1 MSMDPGG
8 PSSSTNGAA
17 MDEKLFHAAMLG
29 KIADME
35 ALVSDN
41 GSDILLG
48 TTSQG
53 STCLH
58 ISSIFGH
65 EEFSKAVIAVKLKQS
80 LLSIVNSSAET
91 PLIVAVK
98 SGHDVLAGTLLEE
111 YQNRNLSDMVL
122 NSDINGDTVLHHA
135 IRHGRLDFALQLI
148 DKKPEI
154 SQKVNKYNESPMYIA
169 VMRGYSDVFDKLLK
183 TDLSSHMGAYN
194 DNILHAAVRNANLGF
209 VTTIMQSRP
218 ALARE
223 RNKSG
228 HTPIQYAV
236 HRNQTAVIRVMLE
249 HDRSLGYLGNSSQD
263 ENPLLVAAAS
273 RGNIDAAQ
281 EILRNCPDAPCC
293 NREGLTVL
301 HKAVLE
307 GHVKFVEFIMID
319 RQLDKLINMRDNN
332 GKTALHHAVKNC
344 NPKIVRALLDHTDID
359 VRVYD
364 SDGRPAFWQ
373 LIEAKDSAK
382 SLNWNEVFMLMSKA
396 DPQAKTFYRQ
406 VAMNTITVKSMKEI
420 KSLTA
425 TYTKT
430 TSLVAILI
438 ATITFAAAFSLP
450 GGYSIYH
457 ETEGRPVMA
466 RKLAFKAFLISDTLA
481 MCASLAVAFLCILA
495 RWKDLEFLLY
505 YRSVTN
511 KLMWFALMATNVAF
525 ATGLY
530 TVLAPRHLW
539 MAILICALSVSLP
552 FLTYVL
558 GKWPMLMLRYRLG
571 PAFKSNLFDMI

>member
-8 PSSSTNGAA
+8 PSSSKNGAS
-17 MDEKLFHAAMLG
+17 MDEKLFHAAKSG
-29 KIADME
+29 KINDMQT
-35 ALVSDN
+35 LVSDK
-41 GSDILLG
+41 GPEILLG

-65 EEFSKAVIAVKLKQS
+65 EEFSKAVLAVKLKQS

-98 SGHDVLAGTLLEE
+98 SGHDILAGTLLEKYKE
-111 YQNRNLSDMVL
+111 ENLSHMIL
-122 NSDINGDTVLHHA
+122 NSDFNGDTALHHA
-135 IRHGRLDFALQLI
+135 IRHGRTNFAMLLI
-148 DKKPEI
+148 DENPEL
-154 SQKVNKYNESPMYIA
+154 SQEVNNYNESPMYIA
-169 VMRGYSDVFDKLLK
+169 VMRGYSNVFDKLLK
-183 TDLSSHMGAYN
+183 NDLSSHKGAYA

-209 VTTIMQSRP
+209 IKTIMQSRP
-218 ALARE
+218 ELARE
-223 RNKSG
+223 GNKSG

-236 HRNQTAVIRVMLE
+236 HRNQTEVIREMLK
-249 HDRSLGYLGNSSQD
+249 HDRSLGYLCNSSQD
-263 ENPLLVAAAS
+263 GDPLLVAAAS
-273 RGNIDAAQ
+273 RGNIDAAR
-281 EILRNCPDAPCC
+281 EILTNCPDAPCW
-293 NREGLTVL
+293 NRDGLTIL
-301 HKAVLE
+301 HKAVIE
-307 GHVKFVEFIMID
+307 GHVKFVKFIMID

-344 NPKIVRALLDHTDID
+344 NPKIVRALLDHPDID

-364 SDGRPAFWQ
+364 HDGRPAFWQ

-382 SLNWNEVFMLMSKA
+382 SLNWNEVFILMSKA
-396 DPQAKTFYRQ
+396 DPQATTFYLRQ
-406 VAMNTITVKSMKEI
+406 VAIEDLTVKSKQEI

-450 GGYSIYH
+450 GGYSIH
-457 ETEGRPVMA
+457 QKTEGRPVMA
-466 RKLAFKAFLISDTLA
+466 RKPAFKAFLISDTLA
-481 MCASLAVAFLCILA
+481 MCSSLAVAFICILA
-495 RWKDLEFLLY
+495 RWEDLEFLLY

-511 KLMWFALMATNVAF
+511 KLMWFALMATTVAF

-530 TVLAPRHLW
+530 TVVAPQLLW
-539 MAILICALSVSLP
+539 LAILVLPKLLSPEEGVDQSI
-552 FLTYVL
+552 TV
-558 GKWPMLMLRYRLG
+558 KN
-571 PAFKSNLFDMI
+571 A